1 MKFAIIIV
9 LTVIFSSQL
18 AQAQKTDTVVVPLA
32 RTSQIIFTISDY
44 KDLETLRHYNFQ
56 ALFDDVLKRLSASD
70 TTLRA
75 DTTPVASSENEEW
88 NEPSQEEAEEDEDWD
103 EKVSSY
109 TSRRTWQTVNVDLGT
124 NNLFSGDQFVDDSKV
139 YAVRPWGSWY
149 VGINSVHRS
158 RLAKKFFIEWNWGV
172 SWYNFKFENDDVVIT
187 TSETGVDFSRSDAD
201 VDYVKSKLTA
211 TYINTSLVPILDF
224 GDRTVKPRVWDGYGT
239 EFRIGIGPY
248 VGYRLAS
255 KSKLVF
261 EEDGER
267 EKEKDRDR
275 FYLNNL
281 RYGVRLQ
288 WGFRSTDFFVN
299 YDLNEMFQEKK
310 GPHVNAVSFGI
321 IF

>member
-75 DTTPVASSENEEW
+75 DTTQVASSENEEW

>member
-1 MKFAIIIV
+1 MKRRISALIFFLSII
-9 LTVIFSSQL
+9 QL
-18 AQAQKTDTVVVPLA
+18 ANAQKTDTVVVPLA
-32 RTSQIIFTISDY
+32 RTSQIIFTIGDY
-44 KDLETLRHYNFQ
+44 NDLETLKHYNFQ
-56 ALFDDVLKRLSASD
+56 ALFDDVIRRLAESD
-70 TTLRA
+70 TTVRTDSTQIA
-75 DTTPVASSENEEW
+75 SEEDGNWEPGPSEDTES
-88 NEPSQEEAEEDEDWD
+88 DEDWE
-103 EKVSSY
+103 EKVVTY
-109 TSRRTWQTVNVDLGT
+109 KNRRTWQTVNVDLGT
-124 NNLFSGDQFVDDSKV
+124 NNFLANDKFVDDTRV

-172 SWYNFKFENDDVVIT
+172 SWYNFKFENDDVMIT
-187 TSETGVDFSRSDAD
+187 TSETGVDFTRSSSDL
-201 VDYVKSKLTA
+201 DYVKSKLTA
-211 TYINTSLVPILDF
+211 TYINASLIPVLDF

-255 KSKLVF
+255 KSKVVY
-261 EEDGER
+261 EENGDR

-299 YDLNEMFQEKK
+299 YDLNEMFQQNK
-310 GPHVNAVSFGI
+310 GPDVNAVSVGI

>member
-75 DTTPVASSENEEW
+75 DTTQVASSENEEW

-109 TSRRTWQTVNVDLGT
+109 NSRRTWQTVNVDLGT